1 MLYREILLE
10 LGKRKVKYLVIGGIA
25 VNLYG
30 HPRVT
35 KDLDLMISFEKSNMD
50 KFLEIVKVF
59 GLKPRVPVE
68 PEELADESK
77 RELWKKEKNM
87 KVFSFYN
94 PENDLEVI
102 DIMIQDYLNFDKA
115 YIKKENISD
124 GNLSVSMISIDDLIK
139 LKEIANRP
147 RDREDIEVLKKLKEL
162 RYER

>member
-1 MLYREILLE
+1 MLYKKILSELE
-10 LGKRKVKYLVIGGIA
+10 EKGVKYLVIGGIA

-35 KDLDLMISFEKSNMD
+35 KDLDLMVSFEKNNMD
-50 KFLEIVKVF
+50 KFIEIIKSF
-59 GLKPRVPVE
+59 KLKPRVPVE
-68 PEELADESK
+68 IEELADKNK
-77 RELWKKEKNM
+77 REFWKKEKNT

-102 DIMIQDYLNFDKA
+102 DIMIQDYIDFDAA
-115 YIKKENISD
+115 YKKVEKVSD
-124 GNLSVSMISIDDLIK
+124 GKLSVSMVSIDDLIR

-147 RDREDIEVLKKLKEL
+147 NDRADIEVLKKLKKL

>member
-1 MLYREILLE
+1 LLYKEILIELE
-10 LGKRKVKYLVIGGIA
+10 KQGVKYLVIGGIA

-35 KDLDLMISFEKSNMD
+35 KDLDLMISFEKNNMD
-50 KFLEIVKVF
+50 KFLEIVKSF

-68 PEELADESK
+68 PEELADKNK
-77 RELWKKEKNM
+77 RDFWKKEKNM

-94 PENDLEVI
+94 PKNDLEII
-102 DIMIQDYLNFDKA
+102 DIMIQDYLDFDEA
-115 YIKKENISD
+115 YLKKETISD
-124 GNLSVSMISIDDLIK
+124 ANLSVSMISIDDLIK
-139 LKEIANRP
+139 LKELANRP

>member
-1 MLYREILLE
+1 LLYKEILSE
-10 LGKRKVKYLVIGGIA
+10 LGKKNVKYLVIGGIA

-50 KFLEIVKVF
+50 KFLEIIKAY

-68 PEELADESK
+68 PEELADKSK

-102 DIMIQDYLNFDKA
+102 DIMIQDYLDFDKA
-115 YIKKENISD
+115 YTKKENISD
-124 GNLSVSMISIDDLIK
+124 GSLSVSMISIDDLIK